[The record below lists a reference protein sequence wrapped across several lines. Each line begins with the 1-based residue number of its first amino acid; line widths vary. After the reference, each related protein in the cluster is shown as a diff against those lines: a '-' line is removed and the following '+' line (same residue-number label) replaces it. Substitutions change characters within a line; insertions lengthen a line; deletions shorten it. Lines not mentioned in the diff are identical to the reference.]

1 MTRENRN
8 QLIIIVGIF
17 LIAVFLI
24 SLLISGVFQTKIP
37 SPNIPISSQS
47 IDTNSSPSRLPPEVK
62 QDIQGIAR
70 DIVFSINKWEFDP
83 EKEDEIILYAYDIR
97 NESLIK
103 NIQGKQVRNYT
114 LRIIHDTE
122 FETTRKEVSDYLY
135 DLRKI
140 PAYQVN
146 SVYMVTDRINDPPA
160 NNAELWVYES
170 TPENKKLDKTMIK
183 GWKISVYPASSPPL
197 TTKTPKMN
205 TPNSS

>member
-1 MTRENRN
+1 M
-8 QLIIIVGIF
+8 VVF

-24 SLLISGVFQTKIP
+24 SLSISGVFQPKTTSPYIP
-37 SPNIPISSQS
+37 LVNQS
-47 IDTNSSPSRLPPEVK
+47 IDTNSSPSKLPIDVK
-62 QDIQGIAR
+62 QNIEDIAR
-70 DIVFSINKWEFDP
+70 DVVFSINKWEFDSG
-83 EKEDEIILYAYDIR
+83 KNDTIIIYAYDIR

-103 NIQGKQVRNYT
+103 NIQGKQIRNYT

-122 FETTRKEVSDYLY
+122 FESIRKEVSDYLY
-135 DLRKI
+135 ELRKN

-170 TPENKKLDKTMIK
+170 TPENKKLDKTIVK
-183 GWKISVYPASSPPL
+183 GWKIFVYPATSPPL

-205 TPNSS
+205 TQNTS